1 MPVVCTV
8 AISTCNSAGYLR
20 ACLEQLLGQ
29 SLRESFEVIVIDSG
43 SDEDERSVCAAYE
56 GKFPRLVYERTARE
70 TLYAA
75 WNRALAMAGGRYFV
89 NVNTDDA
96 LHPQALAV
104 LAGALDHDDAAALA
118 YGDWMWAIV
127 PNATYPW
134 DPGFRRCVHSEYH
147 PTMPLFYAYT
157 GCLQFWRTDK
167 LRELGGFNAG
177 YRAAGDYDVLCRMAL
192 RRWHAVYVPMAV
204 SAFYQNP
211 GGLSRSSGTSIKEF
225 TGIRDRFRGEVT
237 IGDLY
242 EVDPGDAAACARAW
256 TDLGRRALALHIPWS
271 EEATPE
277 PEFAAECARR
287 ALALNPWSHEAMSVL
302 AAATGGWGARVRRA
316 AAWATALIAG
326 PSLPP
331 PRART
336 PSPVFRTAE
345 QNFL

>member
-1 MPVVCTV
+1 MIVSV
-8 AISTCNSAGYLR
+8 AISSFDSAELLR
-20 ACLEQLLGQ
+20 ACLAGLLNQ
-29 SLRESFEVIVIDSG
+29 ETNTSLEVLVIDSG
-43 SDEDERSVCAAYE
+43 STQGERSVCAEYQDR
-56 GKFPRLVYERTARE
+56 FRSLLYERTDKE

-75 WNRALAMAGGRYFV
+75 WNRALSKASGRYFV

-127 PNATYPW
+127 PNAPYPW
-134 DPGFRRCVHSEYH
+134 DPSFRRCVHSEYH
-147 PTMPLFYAYT
+147 PTMPLFYAYA

-177 YRAAGDYDVLCRMAL
+177 YRAAGDYDILCRMAL

-256 TDLGRRALALHIPWS
+256 TDLSRRALALHIPWS

-302 AAATGGWGARVRRA
+302 AAATGGWRARVRCA
-316 AAWATALIAG
+316 AARATALFAG
-326 PSLPP
+326 PPLPP

-336 PSPVFRTAE
+336 PSPVFRPAE
-345 QNFL
+345 QNTL